1 MKLVKIGKDYR
12 TTGKTGKHREAP
24 TRERAA
30 DLETVRLIINGKL
43 HTLTVGQDIEASH
56 TLAHTLRE
64 TLGLTGTKIAC
75 DHGGCCS
82 CTVLMN
88 GEPILS
94 CMTLTIECN
103 EKSIVTIEGLKDQK
117 TGELNRLQQSFIS
130 HSAFQCG
137 FCTPGIIMSAQAL
150 LDKTPDPSE
159 DEIHE
164 ALAGH
169 FCRCISHYEVIG
181 AIKDVAKEKIPPSAH
196 DGYRHIGKGTPR
208 GDAAEIVSGT
218 AAFIS
223 DLRMPGMLY
232 GKVLRSPYPHANI
245 VDIDTTMAV
254 KLPGVQAV
262 VTYKNAP
269 DWQPGNPKS
278 IRVLEQRVRFVGD
291 AVALVAAETEE
302 IAEEALKLI
311 RIKYEQLPAVFDVEE
326 AMKPDAPQLY
336 AQHPGNIVPRGF
348 IHFGPNALQE
358 VVRGDVNAGF
368 EEADFITEGTFGYEG
383 IPNALPAEPPG
394 AIAKWESP
402 DKVTIWSAT
411 QSPFLVRRMISGALG
426 DVDVRCIASQCGGS
440 FGSKNC
446 ATKPILYAV
455 ALAQAAG
462 NGRPVRVAYTR
473 EEHLATFVVRFGS
486 RINGKVGI
494 KKDGRVT
501 GFSGK
506 WLINT
511 GSFAGATQGQV
522 AVGLGEVQI
531 MLRCS
536 NWNLQP
542 YAVFTNQ
549 TASGAVRGFGGQEL
563 KSAFLPILM
572 LALEKAALDPVD
584 FFKNNFARAGDDY
597 YWRDGNLWTCRG
609 VDYRK
614 AAEAG
619 ARVFG
624 WADKWKGWLK
634 PTAIDG
640 PKRRGVGCGVHG
652 NADVGED
659 RSEGYVRL
667 LPNGR
672 AVLQTCVAESG
683 GGQRSSVRKMVAEVL
698 NLPLDR
704 VTVTVPDTLINPFEH
719 GLAGS
724 RGTYATGSAV
734 TIAAMDA
741 KQKLF
746 QKAAAI
752 LKVKVENLET
762 RDGMVFVKD
771 QPETTLTWLTVMGG
785 VDYTITGFGAFEPDY
800 SMPNFMMTFVEVEV
814 DVETGMVE
822 LLKVTGA
829 TDVGRIIDPL
839 TLEGQLHG
847 ALGAAGIDTALSEE
861 TVMDK
866 TTGHIL
872 NANMIDYKW
881 RTFVGLPEFRNLIL
895 ETPLPSHIYGALGVG
910 EISTSPGPSAVLMA
924 VSNAIGKRMTE
935 YPLTPDK
942 ILQALR
948 VV

>member
-1 MKLVKIGKDYR
+1 MKRRKQSAAKTKSAGGEHEVSQHVKDATPRAIRLTVNEKLYLLTIGKEI
-12 TTGKTGKHREAP
+12 KT
-24 TRERAA
+24 
-30 DLETVRLIINGKL
+30 
-43 HTLTVGQDIEASH
+43 SH
-56 TLAHTLRE
+56 TLVHTLRE

-75 DHGGCCS
+75 DHGSCCS
-82 CTVLMN
+82 CTVLLD
-88 GEPILS
+88 GEPTLS
-94 CMTLTIECN
+94 CMTLTIECDN
-103 EKSIVTIEGLKDQK
+103 KKVITIEGLKDRK
-117 TGELNRLQQSFIS
+117 TGELNSLQQSFIR

-150 LDKTPDPSE
+150 LDTTPNPSKN
-159 DEIHE
+159 EIEE
-164 ALAGH
+164 ALSGH
-169 FCRCISHYEVIG
+169 FCRCVSHYEVID
-181 AIKDVAKEKIPPSAH
+181 AVKDAFKTHTKEESAPN
-196 DGYRHIGKGTPR
+196 GFRHIGKGTAR
-208 GDAAEIVSGT
+208 GDAAEIVTGT

-232 GKVLRSPYPHANI
+232 GKILKSPFPHANI
-245 VDIDTTMAV
+245 IGIDVTKAEQ
-254 KLPGVQAV
+254 LPGVCAV
-262 VTYKNAP
+262 LTYKNIP
-269 DWQPGNPKS
+269 DWHLRTPGSAP
-278 IRVLEQRVRFVGD
+278 ILEQRVRFVGD

-302 IAEEALKLI
+302 IAEEALGLI
-311 RIKYEQLPAVFDVEE
+311 RVEYEQLPAVFTVEE
-326 AMKPDAPQLY
+326 AMKPGAPHLY
-336 AQHPGNIVPRGF
+336 DHRPDNIVPRGF
-348 IHFGPNALQE
+348 IDFGPNTLQE

-368 EEADFITEGTFGYEG
+368 GKADFIAEGTYGYEG

-394 AIAKWESP
+394 AIALWEGA

-411 QSPFLVRRMISGALG
+411 QSPFLVRRIISRILG
-426 DVDVRCIASQCGGS
+426 DVDVRSIASQCGGS

-446 ATKPILYAV
+446 ARKPILYAT
-455 ALAQAAG
+455 ALAHAAG
-462 NGRPVRVAYTR
+462 IGKPVRVAYTR

-486 RINGKVGI
+486 RLHGKVGI
-494 KKDGRVT
+494 TKDGKVT
-501 GFSGK
+501 AFSGE
-506 WLINT
+506 WFVNT
-511 GSFAGATQGQV
+511 GNFAGATQGQI
-522 AVGLGEVQI
+522 AVGLGEIQI
-531 MLRCS
+531 MLRCA

-542 YAVFTNQ
+542 YTVLTNQ

-572 LALEKAALDPVD
+572 LALEKADLDPVT
-584 FFKNNFARAGDDY
+584 FFKENFARAGDDY

-609 VDYRK
+609 VDYRR
-614 AAEAG
+614 AIEEG
-619 ARVFG
+619 AKTFG
-624 WADKWKGWLK
+624 WSEKWKGWLK
-634 PTAIDG
+634 PTTVNG

-672 AVLQTCVAESG
+672 VVLQTCVAESG

-698 NLPLDR
+698 NVSLDR
-704 VTVTVPDTLINPFEH
+704 VTVTAPDTFINPFEH

-734 TIAAMDA
+734 TRASMDA
-741 KQKLF
+741 REKLF
-746 QKAAAI
+746 EKAAAMM
-752 LKVKVENLET
+752 KTKADNLET
-762 RDGMVFVKD
+762 KDGMVFLKD
-771 QPETTLTWLTVMGG
+771 HPETALSWLAVMGG
-785 VDYTITGFGAFEPDY
+785 ADRTITGFGAFEPDY

-814 DVETGMVE
+814 DIETGMVE
-822 LLKVTGA
+822 LIKVTNA

-839 TLEGQLHG
+839 TIEGQLHG

-861 TVMDK
+861 TILDRHS
-866 TTGHIL
+866 GHIL

-881 RTFVGLPEFRNLIL
+881 RTFIGLPEFRNVIL

-942 ILQALR
+942 ILRALETI
-948 VV
+948 